1 MFEKPRVLRKNLDLV
16 INQQI
21 NKGISSL
28 SNW

>member
-21 NKGISSL
+21 NNK
-28 SNW
+28 